1 MFKHKYKYLGV
12 NFIILC
18 HDCIL
23 VIHLPKKNMHIF
35 IIVSWWYIA
44 FTPKKN
50 LQLYTASPFPNL
62 SSSAIT
68 HVKFPV
74 TSLTYASPIH
84 LSTSPQHSGFP
95 DTFQRHQRSGSWRFR
110 WIRHAIRRESCDL
123 RQARLRLISQ
133 CGWCFCLASEV
144 EASELIE
151 YPWRLCKLFWCCKSG
166 WKFPLLFSI
175 LVGMLMVGYWA
186 QPLTTWFFT
195 DQEYVKIIWYRLSV
209 IREEI

>member
-1 MFKHKYKYLGV
+1 MSWLYFGDTFIYPKKHV
-12 NFIILC
+12 HFHN
-18 HDCIL
+18 CIL
-23 VIHLPKKNMHIF
+23 VIHLPQ
-35 IIVSWWYIA
+35 
-44 FTPKKN
+44 KN

-62 SSSAIT
+62 SSSVIT

-74 TSLTYASPIH
+74 PSLTYASPIH
-84 LSTSPQHSGFP
+84 LSPSPQDSGFP

-166 WKFPLLFSI
+166 WKFPCCSLF
-175 LVGMLMVGYWA
+175 
-186 QPLTTWFFT
+186 
-195 DQEYVKIIWYRLSV
+195 
-209 IREEI
+209 